1 MHREDP
7 GKDGVSSLRR
17 WNGKIEIGV
26 ECKSS
31 SQGHKRQGL
40 GIRGAGSQRRS
51 SLEQYR
57 DELREGRW
65 PEAVITDGSLKGM
78 LTNWPQGTKGM
89 EVSHPS
95 KRHRLGPEVLG
106 QPCPDAGVETGIPVW
121 TGSPGR
127 ETGGDDARLTGANTA
142 SRNKALVTQTTEAF
156 ILTKRVWMCFIEEHI
171 EVVWASGTSI
181 PA

>member
-7 GKDGVSSLRR
+7 RKDGVSSLRR
-17 WNGKIEIGV
+17 WNGKVEIGV
-26 ECKSS
+26 EWKGS
-31 SQGHKRQGL
+31 SQGHERQGL
-40 GIRGAGSQRRS
+40 GIKGAVSQRRS
-51 SLEQYR
+51 SSEQYR
-57 DELREGRW
+57 NELREGRW
-65 PEAVITDGSLKGM
+65 PEAVITNGSLKGV

-95 KRHRLGPEVLG
+95 KRHRLGPVVLG

-127 ETGGDDARLTGANTA
+127 ETEGDDARLTGANTA
-142 SRNKALVTQTTEAF
+142 RRNKALVTQTTGAF
-156 ILTKRVWMCFIEEHI
+156 ILTKRIWMCFIEEHI